1 MRGLDFEHAA
11 QAQRPDPNRVDI
23 ACFVGFVARREGA
36 LPASVRAELARAR
49 WTDGPWARP
58 AAEVECGVHVL
69 WVSAETPGEY
79 TAGGRFIQ
87 IARDV
92 RERIATWSE
101 GG

>member
-1 MRGLDFEHAA
+1 MRGLDFERAA

-58 AAEVECGVHVL
+58 AAEL
-69 WVSAETPGEY
+69 ETLLQLLFAVPFSDLLPEPG
-79 TAGGRFIQ
+79 A
-87 IARDV
+87 V
-92 RERIATWSE
+92 R
-101 GG
+101 G